1 MRLWPG
7 VRVVLTAAVLCL
19 SALAGSGAR
28 AEVEIEDLGSAAAN
42 ARYAALIDELRCPQC
57 QNQSLA
63 ASNAP
68 VAADLRGEIRRMLR
82 AGKSDTEIVDA
93 LVSRYGD
100 FVLYRPRWQPAT
112 YVLWLAPG
120 ILLLIAGS
128 VVMVAVRRQRRR
140 GAAPA
145 ASDDTAHTALA
156 RLLEESGAA
165 DSDGAQ

>member
-7 VRVVLTAAVLCL
+7 ARIFLIAAVLCL
-19 SALAGSGAR
+19 SAFAGRAR
-28 AEVEIEDLGSAAAN
+28 AEVEVEDLGSAEAN

-57 QNQSLA
+57 QNQNLA

-82 AGKSDTEIVDA
+82 AGKSDAEIIDA

-120 ILLLIAGS
+120 ALLLVAGIA
-128 VVMVAVRRQRRR
+128 VMVAVRRQRHSSAS
-140 GAAPA
+140 AAP
-145 ASDDTAHTALA
+145 DDTTQAALA
-156 RLLEESGAA
+156 RLLDEGRARDA
-165 DSDGAQ
+165 DDAR

>member
-7 VRVVLTAAVLCL
+7 ARIFLIAAVLCL
-19 SALAGSGAR
+19 SAFAGRAR
-28 AEVEIEDLGSAAAN
+28 AEVEVEDLGSAEAN

-57 QNQSLA
+57 QNQNLA

-82 AGKSDTEIVDA
+82 AGKSDAEIIDA

-120 ILLLIAGS
+120 ALLLVAGIAII
-128 VVMVAVRRQRRR
+128 VAVRRQRSADKAVDP
-140 GAAPA
+140 GATQAE
-145 ASDDTAHTALA
+145 LA
-156 RLLEESGAA
+156 RLLKESGAD
-165 DSDGAQ
+165 DSDHAR